1 MVRNLVVGGA
11 VVNVVEVFVIVLG
24 NDSKSVVRAVDGLVD
39 AVLFEEEFVE
49 GRLSSKSSA
58 VDSRF
63 PLIKYK
69 TRPIDT
75 TAMIPPRIKF
85 AVNIWHRVHVFL
97 DICVVLLLGCLLVP
111 ISSDAVAWI

>member
-1 MVRNLVVGGA
+1 MNVVG
-11 VVNVVEVFVIVLG
+11 VFLIVLR
-24 NDSKSVVRAVDGLVD
+24 NDSNSAVRAVDGLVD

-49 GRLSSKSSA
+49 GRLSSKSNA

-63 PLIKYK
+63 PLTEYK

-75 TAMIPPRIKF
+75 TAMIPPRTKF
-85 AVNIWHRVHVFL
+85 AVNTRHRVHTFSDV
-97 DICVVLLLGCLLVP
+97 CVVLLLGCLLVP